1 MRNGNGIMY
10 SLQGRALYVRPL
22 TCGTKPPI
30 SGRSNITAFSI
41 RSGARMRR
49 YLRCCDAQYSIMGTL
64 TYPAEFPHSGRVVK
78 AHFRAFVE
86 RCRRYHE
93 RDGHADWS
101 IFWFLE
107 FQSRGA
113 PHFHFFTNYEIPHDL
128 LALWWYDIVSS
139 GDQRHLLAGT
149 RIEYIRTGR
158 SGTLSYASKY
168 AAKVEQKAVPAGF
181 EDVGRFWGA
190 VGSVSCHA
198 FFILVPFEEIT
209 GITHRA
215 LELSLR
221 EALKRSDGH
230 WKRIN
235 FGEKNH
241 LMRGITMFD
250 EALCAEVE
258 GILQHYGLLLSVRNS
273 KTVVEYPTIDCLPGA
288 IL

>member
-1 MRNGNGIMY
+1 MRNGSGIMY
-10 SLQGRALYVRPL
+10 SLQGRALYVRPI
-22 TCGTKPPI
+22 TSGTKPPI
-30 SGRSNITAFSI
+30 AGRSNITAFSV

-49 YLRCCDAQYSIMGTL
+49 FLRCCDAQYRIMGTL
-64 TYPAEFPHSGRVVK
+64 TYPAEFPRSGRVVK

-93 RDGHADWS
+93 REGHAGWS

-107 FQSRGA
+107 FQARGA
-113 PHFHFFTNYEIPHDL
+113 PHFHFFTNYEIPRDL
-128 LALWWYDIVSS
+128 LALWWYDVVGS
-139 GDQRHLLAGT
+139 GDKRHLLAGT
-149 RIEYIRTGR
+149 RIEYLRAGR
-158 SGTLSYASKY
+158 SGAISYASKY

-190 VGSVSCHA
+190 VGLVSCHA

-209 GITHRA
+209 GPTHRA

-230 WKRIN
+230 WKRMD
-235 FGEKNH
+235 FGEKRH
-241 LMRGITMFD
+241 LVRGITMFD
-250 EALCAEVE
+250 DQLCAEVE
-258 GILQHYGLLLSVRNS
+258 GILQHYGLLLSVRNAA
-273 KTVVEYPTIDCLPGA
+273 TVVEYPNIECLPGE

>member
-1 MRNGNGIMY
+1 MRNGSGIMY
-10 SLQGRALYVRPL
+10 SLQGRALYVRPI
-22 TCGTKPPI
+22 TSGTKPPV
-30 SGRSNITAFSI
+30 SGRSNITALSI

-49 YLRCCDAQYSIMGTL
+49 FLRCCDAQYRIMGTL
-64 TYPAEFPHSGRVVK
+64 TYPGEFPHSGRVIK

-93 RDGHADWS
+93 RAGNFDWS

-113 PHFHFFTNYEIPHDL
+113 PHFHFFTNHEIPRHL
-128 LALWWYDIVSS
+128 LALWWYDVVGS

-149 RIEYIRTGR
+149 RIEYLRAGR
-158 SGTLSYASKY
+158 SGAISYASKY
-168 AAKVEQKAVPAGF
+168 SAKVEQKTVPAGF

-190 VGSVSCHA
+190 VGLVSCHA

-209 GITHRA
+209 GPTHRA
-215 LELSLR
+215 LEISLR

-235 FGEKNH
+235 FGEKRH
-241 LMRGITMFD
+241 LVRGITMFD
-250 EALCAEVE
+250 DGLCAEVE

-273 KTVVEYPTIDCLPGA
+273 KTVVEYPNIECLPGE